1 MAPAIVL
8 RSIPLFAASLLWAAL
23 ASSAWAISLF
33 LTPDLDAELGLVRV
47 NIITETRGPED
58 VVEINGQRIKD
69 YSPVIIQV
77 FSSTGIV
84 LDGKGHIMTFL
95 GYHWA
100 AISDR
105 EPRIEVLATGGQK
118 LKGRLIGID
127 ESNGVAV
134 IRLSAANL
142 RKTPLCLDCELKD
155 GATVVAPVWGRTG
168 PSQYHESQILSVGT
182 TRGLSARG
190 GWTMKVSR
198 PFPDTGLPLLTADRR
213 ILGFVASQD
222 PVGIRAVVYPI
233 SRLLESAEKII
244 GKGGHIRAG
253 WLGVF
258 IADSSL
264 EQNTGVV
271 VQGIEPES
279 PAQRAGL
286 EPNDFLIRFNGR
298 PVADSRHFIQL
309 VQDSAI
315 GSQAA
320 LDIIRA
326 GKPLTLRAVIEARR
340 NQPFRGRLAFHLQDA
355 LNSSLD
361 AARTGT
367 RRLGP
372 QPLVGLDT
380 IVLNAAL
387 ADAMQLPRQSGLL
400 VIDVAKQMPAD
411 LAGVLV
417 GDIIVAMDGQPVTD
431 ASSFASCL
439 EKRDWGSRLELKLV
453 RKGVERTITVHLPD
467 RGR

>member
-1 MAPAIVL
+1 MAPAIVI
-8 RSIPLFAASLLWAAL
+8 RSISLFAAFLLWAGPAN
-23 ASSAWAISLF
+23 SAWAVSLF
-33 LTPDLDAELGLVRV
+33 LTADLDAELGLVRV
-47 NIITETRGPED
+47 NVITETRGPED

-100 AISDR
+100 AICDHD
-105 EPRIEVLATGGQK
+105 PLIEVIASGGQR

-134 IRLSAANL
+134 IKLPAANL

-155 GATVVAPVWGRTG
+155 GATVAAPVWGRTG
-168 PSQYHESQILSVGT
+168 PSRYHESQILSVDT
-182 TRGLSARG
+182 TQGLPARG
-190 GWTMKVSR
+190 SWTMKVSR

-222 PVGIRAVVYPI
+222 PMGVRTIVCPI

-244 GKGGHIRAG
+244 EKGGYIRAG

-258 IADSSL
+258 IEDSSL
-264 EQNTGVV
+264 EENTGVL

-298 PVADSRHFIQL
+298 PVADCRHFIQL

-315 GSQAA
+315 GSQAT

-340 NQPFRGRLAFHLQDA
+340 NRPFRGRLAFHLRDA
-355 LNSSLD
+355 LNSAAD
-361 AARTGT
+361 AARAGT
-367 RRLGP
+367 KHLSP

-380 IVLNAAL
+380 IVLTPPL

-400 VIDVAKQMPAD
+400 VIDVARKMPAD

-431 ASSFASCL
+431 ASGFASYL
-439 EKRDWGSRLELKLV
+439 EKRDWGSQLELKLV
-453 RKGVERTITVHLPD
+453 RKGLERTITVHLPD